1 MAKISEQQKIK
12 KEKELELKRKKE
24 EERKA
29 KEVEKKQKAKEW
41 REQMDKDRIKYVVN
55 KGTKSWKELAREDVD
70 SYIRSSNKINLS
82 TKSKIYI
89 DLTTITGHYFIQRDE
104 DENDISK
111 DEFTNCLCIAND
123 DINQRIECKIGIT
136 HISGFR
142 PEVTK
147 LVYPIN
153 NGKIDDY
160 DILSLFLNYI
170 LGGQISFELDETSI
184 LFAEP
189 INCLTEDREKLIQI
203 FFEDYCVKRV
213 FLIKPSILTLLSE
226 GKSTGIVVELGE
238 DTTNFIPIFDKFWI
252 RHATTS
258 INFGRKDMIEYM
270 KDLIKVEH
278 HITISSQVAKYI
290 VNQLC
295 YISQF
300 YEQEKIDG
308 EYYKLEER
316 NQEIYIKEPRIKC
329 PEILFRPE
337 INSQTSQYKGIQYY
351 LLDSINKCDKEL
363 KNEFL
368 KNIVLTGVN
377 SNISGL
383 KERLRREICSNLNLS
398 ESEVKITINEEGV
411 QQGLKTLFSDP
422 VFEQMW
428 ITKEEYEDYNGARIA
443 VHKSF

>member
-12 KEKELELKRKKE
+12 KEKELELERKKE

-189 INCLTEDREKLIQI
+189 INCLTEDREKLVQI

-238 DTTNFIPIFDKFWI
+238 DTTNFG
-252 RHATTS
+252 S
-258 INFGRKDMIEYM
+258 
-270 KDLIKVEH
+270 LV
-278 HITISSQVAKYI
+278 
-290 VNQLC
+290 
-295 YISQF
+295 
-300 YEQEKIDG
+300 
-308 EYYKLEER
+308 
-316 NQEIYIKEPRIKC
+316 
-329 PEILFRPE
+329 
-337 INSQTSQYKGIQYY
+337 
-351 LLDSINKCDKEL
+351 
-363 KNEFL
+363 
-368 KNIVLTGVN
+368 
-377 SNISGL
+377 
-383 KERLRREICSNLNLS
+383 
-398 ESEVKITINEEGV
+398 
-411 QQGLKTLFSDP
+411 
-422 VFEQMW
+422 
-428 ITKEEYEDYNGARIA
+428 
-443 VHKSF
+443 